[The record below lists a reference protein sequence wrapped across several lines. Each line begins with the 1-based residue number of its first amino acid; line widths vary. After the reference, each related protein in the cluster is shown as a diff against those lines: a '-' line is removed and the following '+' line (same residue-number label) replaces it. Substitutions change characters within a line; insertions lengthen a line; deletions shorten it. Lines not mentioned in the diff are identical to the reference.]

1 MNTDIQ
7 SPRERKK
14 KEIQRKLFWGTLCI
28 VGIVVLFGA
37 FILLCCGSGSKK
49 SEEERTV
56 RSALRLKHG
65 EAPLKIL
72 DISKPD
78 SVFYNRMCPE
88 EEVMELSERFLNYS
102 MNIMQESQ
110 TELLA
115 EGNGAYRYKMDRF
128 TATSNAINSL
138 NGMLEK
144 PAGKHCGWRVK
155 ARYQTV
161 DDSGTPYVTETWF
174 IFDRRK
180 KHIINSFDI
189 CIL

>member
-1 MNTDIQ
+1 
-7 SPRERKK
+7 
-14 KEIQRKLFWGTLCI
+14 
-28 VGIVVLFGA
+28 
-37 FILLCCGSGSKK
+37 
-49 SEEERTV
+49 
-56 RSALRLKHG
+56 
-65 EAPLKIL
+65 
-72 DISKPD
+72 
-78 SVFYNRMCPE
+78 
-88 EEVMELSERFLNYS
+88 